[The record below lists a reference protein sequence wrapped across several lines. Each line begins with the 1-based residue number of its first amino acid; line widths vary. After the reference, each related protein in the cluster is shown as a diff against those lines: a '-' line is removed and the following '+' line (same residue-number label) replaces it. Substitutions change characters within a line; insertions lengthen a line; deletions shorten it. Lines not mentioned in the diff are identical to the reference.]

1 MKIIKAPDY
10 QSMSRKAANIISA
23 QVILSPNSI
32 LGLATGSTP
41 LGVYRQLIEWYKK
54 GDIDFSKVHSVNL
67 DEYVGLS
74 PKHHQSYHYYM
85 TENFF
90 QYVNLSP
97 ENVNVPNGLADDIT
111 AECARYDKLIAD
123 LGGIDLQLL
132 GIGHT
137 GHIGF
142 NEPGEDF
149 DKMTHKVTLTQK
161 TIDANARFFSSVDD
175 VPKHAITMGIKAIM
189 QAKKI
194 LLVANGEGKAD
205 ILYRSLFGPIT
216 PAVPAS
222 ILQLHPNVTVV
233 ADDAAL
239 SVIAEKCPDS
249 IGWEDL
255 N

>member
-1 MKIIKAPDY
+1 MKIITASDY

-23 QVILSPNSI
+23 QVILNPNSV

-41 LGVYRQLIEWYKK
+41 VGVYKQLIEWYKK
-54 GDIDFSKVHSVNL
+54 DDIDFSKVHSVNL

-74 PKHHQSYHYYM
+74 PEHDQSYHYYM
-85 TENFF
+85 KDNFF
-90 QYVNLSP
+90 SHVNIKP
-97 ENVNVPNGLADDIT
+97 ENTNVPNGLADDID
-111 AECARYDKLIAD
+111 AECVRYDKLITN

-132 GIGHT
+132 GIGNT

-142 NEPGEDF
+142 NEPNEDF
-149 DKMTHKVTLTQK
+149 DKMTHKVKLTQK
-161 TIDANARFFSSVDD
+161 TIDANARFFDSVDD
-175 VPKHAITMGIKAIM
+175 VPKYAVTMGIKAIM

-216 PAVPAS
+216 PVVPAS

-233 ADDAAL
+233 ADAAAL
-239 SVIAEKCPDS
+239 SVIAANAQMQSAKVV
-249 IGWEDL
+249 
-255 N
+255 